1 MAVDIKQGFKDAK
14 EKLDTLQKTQKIRTE
29 YENRVNNFTD
39 KLQNKADK
47 IQLNLDSAEISRKIK
62 QTVSNS
68 FTELV
73 SMLQTSKSGTTTGYI
88 IKVLKKT
95 LIDNPSVIKK
105 IIMEEMISSL
115 GCSEEQTFQTNQEL
129 YVDIGKIDIFKQLN
143 FDPNSTLGASIYE
156 TKNYS
161 ENGEPPRSANRFFH
175 QVIQDNGVQSTYY
188 GASGQALFKISFET
202 FNGIEQGYYFKV
214 ILLDRLT
221 GTNQVTEFLFD
232 YFESLK
238 ILDYNNAVTKIVNLV
253 LNAFSVNAGTGPVS
267 LNDEKSFVIILQ
279 RILGMCFDY
288 DKEIDVGGV
297 SKYPEYDDTTDTLFE
312 FTPSDLSQI
321 ENEIDL
327 IRRGYVEF
335 IDCNNIQLPITDTG
349 YIFDIISQV
358 NDNGSNIDENL
369 QEIFFN
375 LSNDSRWQLQLPQ
388 IFNASYNEDIVNNF
402 VKGVLMSVLSPKII
416 FPLVT
421 MGNAMFTTI
430 DSAGAEIQQD
440 LQIKSPGLISFSKK
454 NKRFLINVTSR
465 IGAVFLE
472 GLFLELKK
480 DIIKVV
486 KGLVLYTLKTKHKRL
501 YLITQEVIKY
511 FKKYQYLGN
520 LVISGVKDFREC
532 KSLLNYLFL
541 LLSVRTKIDLN
552 GTVDNEQIPTSILAL
567 TYILEGSS
575 PERELQEYVE
585 EMKKLGIPVGTG
597 INGEPDLDS
606 QATFAKFQAIFKE
619 RAKNGKVEGV
629 MYGQTLAPTGQ
640 PTGVIR
646 ITGKPL

>member
-39 KLQNKADK
+39 KLQDKADK

-73 SMLQTSKSGTTTGYI
+73 SMLQTSTSGKTSGYI
-88 IKVLKKT
+88 TKVLKKT
-95 LIDNPSVIKK
+95 LIDKPSVIKN

-161 ENGEPPRSANRFFH
+161 ENGEPPRSTNRFFH

-202 FNGIEQGYYFKV
+202 FNGIEQGYFFKV

-267 LNDEKSFVIILQ
+267 LNDEKSFVKILQ

-358 NDNGSNIDENL
+358 NDDGSNIDENL

-388 IFNASYNEDIVNNF
+388 IFNASYNEDIINNF

-416 FPLVT
+416 FPLVV
-421 MGNAMFTTI
+421 MGNAIFTTI

-440 LQIKSPGLISFSKK
+440 LQVKSPGLMAFSKK
-454 NKRFLINVTSR
+454 NKRFLINAVSR
-465 IGAVFLE
+465 IGGVFLE

-480 DIIKVV
+480 DIIKIV
-486 KGLVLYTLKTKHKRL
+486 KGLILFNLKTKNERL
-501 YLITQEVIKY
+501 YLITQEIIKR
-511 FKKYQYLGN
+511 FIRFSPLILSLK
-520 LVISGVKDFREC
+520 KDFREC
-532 KSLLNYLFL
+532 KSLLKYIYA
-541 LLSVRTKIDLN
+541 LLSITTKFDLL
-552 GTVDNEQIPTSILAL
+552 GTTDNEQIPTSVLAL

-575 PERELQEYVE
+575 PERELEEYIE
-585 EMKKLGIPVGTG
+585 EMKKLGLPVGTG
-597 INGEPDLDS
+597 INGEPDLES
-606 QATFAKFQAIFKE
+606 EATFAKFRAVFKE
-619 RAKNGKVEGV
+619 RSKNGKVEGV
-629 MYGQTLAPTGQ
+629 MYGQQLAPTGQ
-640 PTGVIR
+640 PTGIIR
-646 ITGKPL
+646 ITGKPI

>member
-39 KLQNKADK
+39 KLQDKSDK

-73 SMLQTSKSGTTTGYI
+73 SMLQTSTSGKTSGYI
-88 IKVLKKT
+88 TKVLKKT
-95 LIDNPSVIKK
+95 LIDKPSVIKN
-105 IIMEEMISSL
+105 IIMEEVISSL

-161 ENGEPPRSANRFFH
+161 ENGESPRSTNRFFH

-202 FNGIEQGYYFKV
+202 FNGIEQGYFFKV

-267 LNDEKSFVIILQ
+267 LNDEKSFVKILQ

-358 NDNGSNIDENL
+358 NDDGSNIDENL

-388 IFNASYNEDIVNNF
+388 IFNASYNEDIINNF

-416 FPLVT
+416 FPLVV
-421 MGNAMFTTI
+421 MGNAIFTTI

-440 LQIKSPGLISFSKK
+440 LQVKSPGLMAFSKK
-454 NKRFLINVTSR
+454 NKRFLINAVSR
-465 IGAVFLE
+465 IGGVFLE

-480 DIIKVV
+480 DIIKIV
-486 KGLVLYTLKTKHKRL
+486 KGLILFNLKTKNERL
-501 YLITQEVIKY
+501 YLITQEIIKR
-511 FKKYQYLGN
+511 FIRFSPLILSLK
-520 LVISGVKDFREC
+520 KDFREC
-532 KSLLNYLFL
+532 KSLLKYIYA
-541 LLSVRTKIDLN
+541 LLSITTKFDLL
-552 GTVDNEQIPTSILAL
+552 GTTDNEQIPTSVLAL

-575 PERELQEYVE
+575 PERELEEYIE
-585 EMKKLGIPVGTG
+585 EMKKLGLPVGTG
-597 INGEPDLDS
+597 INGEPDLES
-606 QATFAKFQAIFKE
+606 EATFAKFRAVFKE
-619 RAKNGKVEGV
+619 RSKNGKVEGV
-629 MYGQTLAPTGQ
+629 MYGQQLAPTGQ
-640 PTGVIR
+640 PTGIIR
-646 ITGKPL
+646 ITGKPI

>member
-39 KLQNKADK
+39 KLQDKADK

-73 SMLQTSKSGTTTGYI
+73 SMLQTSTSGKTSGYI
-88 IKVLKKT
+88 TKVLKKT
-95 LIDNPSVIKK
+95 LIDKPSVIKN

-161 ENGEPPRSANRFFH
+161 ENGEPPRSTNRFFH

-202 FNGIEQGYYFKV
+202 FNGIEQGYFFKV

-267 LNDEKSFVIILQ
+267 LNDEKSFVKILQ

-358 NDNGSNIDENL
+358 NDDGSNIDENL

-388 IFNASYNEDIVNNF
+388 IFNASYNEDIINNF

-416 FPLVT
+416 FPLVV
-421 MGNAMFTTI
+421 MGNAIFTTI

-440 LQIKSPGLISFSKK
+440 LQIKSPGLMAFSKK
-454 NKRFLINVTSR
+454 NKRFLINAVSR
-465 IGAVFLE
+465 IGGVFLE

-480 DIIKVV
+480 DIIKIV
-486 KGLVLYTLKTKHKRL
+486 KGLILFNLKTKNERL
-501 YLITQEVIKY
+501 YLITQEIIKR
-511 FKKYQYLGN
+511 FIRFSPLILSLK
-520 LVISGVKDFREC
+520 KDFREC
-532 KSLLNYLFL
+532 KSLLKYIYA
-541 LLSVRTKIDLN
+541 LLSITTKFDLL
-552 GTVDNEQIPTSILAL
+552 GTTDNEQIPTSVLAL

-575 PERELQEYVE
+575 PERELEEYIE
-585 EMKKLGIPVGTG
+585 EMKKLGLPVGTG
-597 INGEPDLDS
+597 INGEPDLES
-606 QATFAKFQAIFKE
+606 EATFAKFRAVFKE
-619 RAKNGKVEGV
+619 RSKNGKVEGV
-629 MYGQTLAPTGQ
+629 MYGQQLAPTGQ
-640 PTGVIR
+640 PTGIIR
-646 ITGKPL
+646 ITGKPI